1 MLWMGRRSLGML
13 DCRRV
18 DALILRFPQREIPD
32 LLLSQG
38 VHAIGL
44 DKDRQPT
51 LAADPAMAAV
61 QLCVDRRGVWLQ
73 VCEQGSRLHVNGR
86 AIRRMAMLRGG
97 DSIYLEGVEM
107 LLLGTEPLPVPPDNP
122 PAARHDN
129 RAVLRGVG
137 GRYHGHCYNLG
148 APITIGRTGECAIRV
163 DDMDS
168 AERHAQLEPHAE
180 GVVLRDLGTGDGSI
194 VNGHRVRD
202 ALLRAGDQVVFAAH
216 RRFVVEAPTRVAA
229 QPPLSL
235 SPDDD
240 GSFDGL
246 HGADARGARPVSVRR
261 MPWLLLAAVL
271 LAGAL
276 ALLLLYGAR

>member
-1 MLWMGRRSLGML
+1 MGRHSLGML

-18 DALILRFPQREIPD
+18 DALILRFPEREIPD
-32 LLLSQG
+32 LVLSQG

-44 DKDRQPT
+44 DEERQPA
-51 LAADPAMAAV
+51 LAADPATAAV
-61 QLCVDRRGVWLQ
+61 QFCVDRRGVWLQ
-73 VCEQGSRLHVNGR
+73 VCDHGSGLHVNGR
-86 AIRRMAMLRGG
+86 PIRRMAMLRGG

-107 LLLGTEPLPVPPDNP
+107 LLLGTEPLPVPTDNP
-122 PAARHDN
+122 PAGRLDG

-137 GRYHGHCYNLG
+137 GRYHGHCYNLS
-148 APITIGRTGECAIRV
+148 ATITIGRTRECAIRV

-180 GVVLRDLGTGDGSI
+180 GAVLRDLGTGDGSI

-216 RRFVVEAPTRVAA
+216 QRFVVEAPTRIAS
-229 QPPLSL
+229 QPPVPL

-240 GSFDGL
+240 ASFDEL
-246 HGADARGARPVSVRR
+246 HGADARGARPISVRR
-261 MPWLLLAAVL
+261 MPWLLLAALL